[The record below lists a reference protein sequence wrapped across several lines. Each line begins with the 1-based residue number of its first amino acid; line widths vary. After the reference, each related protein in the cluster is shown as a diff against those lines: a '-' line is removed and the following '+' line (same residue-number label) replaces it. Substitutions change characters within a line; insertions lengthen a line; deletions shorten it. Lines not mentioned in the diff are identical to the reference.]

1 MQRINTSKATI
12 TFSCDQDWNEMKS
25 TEKGRYCSVCTKE
38 VIDFTRFSSE
48 EMQRY
53 HANNQQ
59 MCGRFL
65 PEQVDL
71 SLVKPI
77 SIAPHLRF
85 FAFVS
90 GLFFSSHTS
99 NAQSIRTDVPKM
111 ELSTNYEP
119 AFEETVVMPKDSI
132 TKVKA
137 TSKSTH
143 KKPYRRK
150 KYRVYYTKKFPF
162 VKIVRVRHIVGKV
175 MFVKF

>member
-25 TEKGRYCSVCTKE
+25 TEKGRFRMVCTKE

-53 HANNQQ
+53 QANNQQ

-90 GLFFSSHTS
+90 GLFFFVSYIECSKYS
-99 NAQSIRTDVPKM
+99 NGCAKNGINN
-111 ELSTNYEP
+111 ELS
-119 AFEETVVMPKDSI
+119 ASF
-132 TKVKA
+132 
-137 TSKSTH
+137 
-143 KKPYRRK
+143 
-150 KYRVYYTKKFPF
+150 
-162 VKIVRVRHIVGKV
+162 
-175 MFVKF
+175 